1 MNPPGNM
8 ARGKSGSIPAPL
20 MFGIIVYL
28 LAMVANAAFG
38 QTLPT

>member
-1 MNPPGNM
+1 MNSPGNL

-28 LAMVANAAFG
+28 LAMFANAAFG

>member
-8 ARGKSGSIPAPL
+8 ARGKYGLIPAPL

-28 LAMVANAAFG
+28 LSMVANAAFG